1 MVKLT
6 ISKQQRVFTL
16 NEKPFFYLADT
27 VWSAFTNAS
36 IEEWAQYLDY
46 RKMQGFNVLQI
57 NILRQWD
64 ASESDLDIHPFTLN
78 ADGSYD
84 YTQLNVQ
91 YFDRAEQM
99 LEMAVERGFTPA
111 LVLLWCNY
119 VPDTWA
125 SMFQKD
131 NKMPEDCVEPYV
143 TYATK
148 RFAKFNPIYFIS
160 GDTNFPSERANA
172 YYMKALETVQTISP
186 DSLTTLHIQGR
197 LNEIPEEFQQ
207 HAGLDFYMYQSGHN
221 SEFQY
226 MSHELAAHFYKK
238 EPHRPVINGEPC
250 YEQISYSRNVYGRY
264 CTFDARKAAWQSLLA
279 GGGAGVTYGAHGIW
293 SWHKH
298 GKKFGIVEG
307 EGFDNPYDWR
317 DALRFEGAWDYSFIK
332 YLFEQYDLVGLKPAD
347 IVLNKSP
354 EITAATTANED
365 TIAIYVPVNT
375 KVRLSIDVQDYD
387 FTTIDL
393 EKKRFAVTE
402 VATKESQSSIL
413 MHRFEHDVVIIGKK
427 R

>member
-1 MVKLT
+1 MKLT
-6 ISKQQRVFTL
+6 IPTNEHVFKL
-16 NEKPFFYLADT
+16 NENPFFYLADT

-36 IEEWAQYLDY
+36 FEEWAHYLNY
-46 RKMQGFNVLQI
+46 RKAQGFNVLQI

-64 ASESDLDIHPFTLN
+64 ASESDITIHPFQLN

-84 YTQLNVQ
+84 YYNLNEQ
-91 YFDRAEQM
+91 YFDRAEKM
-99 LEMAVERGFTPA
+99 LEMAIAHGFTPA

-125 SMFQKD
+125 ELFQQD
-131 NKMPEDCVEPYV
+131 NKMPEECVVPYV
-143 TYATK
+143 EYAVK
-148 RFAKFNPIYFIS
+148 RFEKFNPIYFIS

-172 YYMKALETVQTISP
+172 YYMKALETVKAISP
-186 DSLTTLHIQGR
+186 ESLTTLHIQGR

-207 HAGLDFYMYQSGHN
+207 HIGLNFYMYQSGHN
-221 SEFQY
+221 SEFQA
-226 MSHELAAHFYKK
+226 MSHELATHFYNK
-238 EPHRPVINGEPC
+238 EPKRPVINGEPC

-264 CTFDARKAAWQSLLA
+264 SAFDARKSAWQSVLA

-298 GKKFGIVEG
+298 GKKFGIIEG
-307 EGFDNPYDWR
+307 EGFDTPYDWR

-332 YLFEQYDLVGLKPAD
+332 YIFDSYHLVGIKPAN
-347 IVLNKSP
+347 IILNNNA
-354 EITAATTANED
+354 EIRAAVTANQE
-365 TIAIYVPVNT
+365 TIVIYIPINT
-375 KVRLSIDVQDYD
+375 KLRLNLDVKDYT

-402 VATKESQSSIL
+402 LTFKDDQTSIL
-413 MHRFEHDVVIIGKK
+413 MHPFHHDVVIIGKK